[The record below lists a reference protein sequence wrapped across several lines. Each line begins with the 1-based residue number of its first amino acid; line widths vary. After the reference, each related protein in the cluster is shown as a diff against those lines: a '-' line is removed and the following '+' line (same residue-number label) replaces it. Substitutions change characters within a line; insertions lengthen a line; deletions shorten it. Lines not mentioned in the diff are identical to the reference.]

1 MEVIGSL
8 GEIINLLL
16 HIWQEF
22 GSVKFELPGQCLM
35 SCLRLRSFSLN
46 DENFRTLLA
55 EIEGVIN
62 SRLLTVETLSEVN
75 SQIPLSHSNLL
86 TQETNFVL
94 PPPGNFNRPDLYSQ
108 HRWRWIQ
115 HIAGEF
121 WSRWRNEFL
130 QSLQI
135 RQKWNKQKRDFEVGD
150 IVLLK
155 EDLGRNKWPM
165 ETKPD
170 LIGTVRNVELWTVY
184 SLNN

>member
-1 MEVIGSL
+1 
-8 GEIINLLL
+8 
-16 HIWQEF
+16 
-22 GSVKFELPGQCLM
+22 M

-108 HRWRWIQ
+108 HRWR
-115 HIAGEF
+115 
-121 WSRWRNEFL
+121 
-130 QSLQI
+130 
-135 RQKWNKQKRDFEVGD
+135 
-150 IVLLK
+150 
-155 EDLGRNKWPM
+155 
-165 ETKPD
+165 
-170 LIGTVRNVELWTVY
+170 
-184 SLNN
+184 